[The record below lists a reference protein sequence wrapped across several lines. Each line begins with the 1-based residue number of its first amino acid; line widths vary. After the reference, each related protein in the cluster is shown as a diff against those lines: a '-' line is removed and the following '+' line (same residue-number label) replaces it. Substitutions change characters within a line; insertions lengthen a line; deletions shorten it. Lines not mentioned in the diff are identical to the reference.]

1 MEERIS
7 RPEAAG
13 GGNRIVGF
21 FVGLAERYLPDAFLF
36 AVVLT
41 LITAVLTAVFVT
53 ANVIELIGAW
63 YEGLWKILTFAL
75 QMALILL
82 TGYVVAQS
90 PPVSRFLNWLAS
102 KPQNQGQALALTVV
116 TASIASLLNWGFG
129 LVVAAI
135 MARFIGKRLE
145 NIDYAILVS
154 AGYAGFIVWAS
165 GLSSSIALAV
175 SSPGSSANIT
185 EKETGQVLGFG
196 QTVFTW
202 WNILPVVMIVVL
214 LVPLYWWMMPKQSE
228 QMRKVD
234 RELLTREDEED
245 EEIREEEGNEAEG
258 RNTPASKLER
268 FWPLNLLISGAIIA
282 YFISTI
288 VAGNFTLD
296 FNAVIAIFLAIG
308 LVLHWTPINYVR
320 TFTGSAGAIGPI
332 ALQYPFYGGIQGLMT
347 LSVAGVTLA
356 GVIAGWFLSFSN
368 EYTFAFWAFV
378 SSNIISLFIPS
389 GGGHWLVQGPVMV
402 PAAQSLGVDQGL
414 TAMAVAWGEGTA
426 NMIQPFWALPILG
439 IVGLGIRDI
448 MGYGVLT
455 LALSFVIYGAFAL
468 ITPLV
473 LA

>member
-1 MEERIS
+1 MQERMS
-7 RPEAAG
+7 RPETAG
-13 GGNRIVGF
+13 SGNRIVGF

-41 LITAVLTAVFVT
+41 MIAYVLAMIFVT
-53 ANVIELIGAW
+53 TDILALIDAW
-63 YEGLWKILTFAL
+63 YKGLWNILTFAL

-102 KPQNQGQALALTVV
+102 KPQNQGQALALTIVV
-116 TASIASLLNWGFG
+116 ASIASLINWGFG

-175 SSPGSSANIT
+175 STPGSSANIT
-185 EKETGQVLGFG
+185 EQQTGQVLGYG
-196 QTVFTW
+196 DTIFTW
-202 WNILPVVMIVVL
+202 WNILPVIIIITL
-214 LVPLYWWMMPKQSE
+214 LVPLYWWMMPKRPE

-234 RELLTREDEED
+234 RGLLAREDEKGEPETPD
-245 EEIREEEGNEAEG
+245 
-258 RNTPASKLER
+258 TPAGKLER
-268 FWPLNLLISGAIIA
+268 FWPLNLILAGAIFT
-282 YFISTI
+282 YFISAIT
-288 VAGNFTLD
+288 AGTFTLD
-296 FNAVIAIFLAIG
+296 FNAVIALFLALG
-308 LVLHWTPINYVR
+308 LILHWTPIRYVR

-332 ALQYPFYGGIQGLMT
+332 ALQYPLYGGIQGLMT
-347 LSVAGVTLA
+347 FAVGGVALA
-356 GVIAGWFLSFSN
+356 GIIADWFLSFSN
-368 EYTFAFWAFV
+368 EYTFAFWTFV

-402 PAAQSLGVDQGL
+402 PAAESLGVDQGL
-414 TAMAVAWGEGTA
+414 IAMAVAWGEGTA

-455 LALSFVIYGAFAL
+455 LALSFTIYGAFTL
-468 ITPLV
+468 IAPLV
-473 LA
+473 L

>member
-1 MEERIS
+1 VQERIS
-7 RPEAAG
+7 RPEASG
-13 GGNRIVGF
+13 GGNRVVRF
-21 FVGLAERYLPDAFLF
+21 FVGLAERFLPDAFLF
-36 AVVLT
+36 AIVLT
-41 LITAVLTAVFVT
+41 LITYLLAAIFVT
-53 ANVIELIGAW
+53 PNVLELIGAW
-63 YEGLWKILTFAL
+63 YRGLWGILTFAL

-90 PPVSRFLNWLAS
+90 PPVSRFLDWLAS

-116 TASIASLLNWGFG
+116 IASIASLINWGFG

-175 SSPGSSANIT
+175 STPGSSANIT
-185 EKETGQVLGFG
+185 EQQTGQVLGFG
-196 QTVFTW
+196 QTIFTW
-202 WNILPVVMIVVL
+202 WNILPVIIIVVL
-214 LVPLYWWMMPKQSE
+214 LVPLYWWMMPKRPE

-234 RELLTREDEED
+234 RELLEQEDEEGETESPD
-245 EEIREEEGNEAEG
+245 
-258 RNTPASKLER
+258 TPAGKLER
-268 FWPLNLLISGAIIA
+268 FWPLNLIIAGAIIA
-282 YFISTI
+282 YFVSTI
-288 VAGNFTLD
+288 VAGTFNFD
-296 FNAVIAIFLAIG
+296 FNAVIALFLAIG
-308 LVLHWTPINYVR
+308 LILHWTPIRYVR
-320 TFTGSAGAIGPI
+320 TFTGSAYAIGPI

-356 GVIAGWFLSFSN
+356 GVIADWFLSFSN
-368 EYTFAFWAFV
+368 EYTFAFWTFV

-389 GGGHWLVQGPVMV
+389 GGGHWVVQGPVMV
-402 PAAQSLGVDQGL
+402 PAAEALGVDQGL

-455 LALSFVIYGAFAL
+455 LALSFTVYGVFTLIAPLAL
-468 ITPLV
+468 
-473 LA
+473 

>member
-13 GGNRIVGF
+13 GGNRVVGF

-41 LITAVLTAVFVT
+41 LIAAVLTAVFVT

-63 YEGLWKILTFAL
+63 YDGLWKILTFAL

-90 PPVSRFLNWLAS
+90 PPISRFLNWLAS

-116 TASIASLLNWGFG
+116 IASIASLLNWGFG

-154 AGYAGFIVWAS
+154 AGYAGFVVWAS

-175 SSPGSSANIT
+175 STPGSSANIT

-202 WNILPVVMIVVL
+202 WNILPAIIIVVL
-214 LVPLYWWMMPKQSE
+214 LIPLYWWMMPKRPE
-228 QMRKVD
+228 HMRKVNRD
-234 RELLTREDEED
+234 LLE
-245 EEIREEEGNEAEG
+245 REEEEG
-258 RNTPASKLER
+258 EEEERDTPASKLER
-268 FWPLNLLISGAIIA
+268 FWPLNLIIAAAIFA
-282 YFISTI
+282 YFISAIATGTF
-288 VAGNFTLD
+288 ALD
-296 FNAVIAIFLAIG
+296 FNAVIAFFLAIG
-308 LVLHWTPINYVR
+308 LILHWTPINYVR

-332 ALQYPFYGGIQGLMT
+332 ALQYPLYGGIQGLMT
-347 LSVAGVTLA
+347 LAIGGVTLA
-356 GVIAGWFLSFSN
+356 GVIAGWFLAISN
-368 EYTFAFWAFV
+368 EYTFAFWTFV
-378 SSNIISLFIPS
+378 SSNVISLFIPS
-389 GGGHWLVQGPVMV
+389 GGGHWVVQGPVMV
-402 PAAQSLGVDQGL
+402 PAAESLGVDQGL
-414 TAMAVAWGEGTA
+414 VAMAVAWGEGTA

-455 LALSFVIYGAFAL
+455 LTLSFVVYGAFTL

-473 LA
+473 MA

>member
-1 MEERIS
+1 MQERVS
-7 RPEAAG
+7 RPEATG
-13 GGNRIVGF
+13 GGNRVVGF

-41 LITAVLTAVFVT
+41 LITMLLAAIFVT
-53 ANVIELIGAW
+53 TNVLELIGAW
-63 YEGLWKILTFAL
+63 YNGLWSILTFAL

-90 PPVSRFLNWLAS
+90 PPVSRFLDWLAS
-102 KPQNQGQALALTVV
+102 KPRNQGQALALTIVV
-116 TASIASLLNWGFG
+116 ASIASLINWGFG

-175 SSPGSSANIT
+175 STPGSSANIV
-185 EKETGQVLGFG
+185 EQQTGQVLGFG
-196 QTVFTW
+196 DTIFTW
-202 WNILPVVMIVVL
+202 WNILPVILIVAL
-214 LVPLYWWMMPKQSE
+214 LVPLYWWMMPKRPE

-234 RELLTREDEED
+234 RELLTREDEAD
-245 EEIREEEGNEAEG
+245 EAEDPD
-258 RNTPASKLER
+258 TPAGKLER
-268 FWPLNLLISGAIIA
+268 FWPLNLILAAAIIT
-282 YFISTI
+282 YFISSI
-288 VAGNFTLD
+288 VSGTFTFD
-296 FNAVIAIFLAIG
+296 FNAVIALFLALG
-308 LVLHWTPINYVR
+308 LILHWTPIRYVR

-332 ALQYPFYGGIQGLMT
+332 ALQYPLYGGIQGLMT
-347 LSVAGVTLA
+347 LSVGGVSLA
-356 GVIAGWFLSFSN
+356 AVIADWFLSFSN
-368 EYTFAFWAFV
+368 EHTFAFWTFV

-389 GGGHWLVQGPVMV
+389 GGGHWVVQGPVMV
-402 PAAQSLGVDQGL
+402 PAAESLGVDQGL
-414 TAMAVAWGEGTA
+414 VAMAVAWGEGTA

-455 LALSFVIYGAFAL
+455 LALSFTIYGAITL
-468 ITPLV
+468 IAPLV
-473 LA
+473 L

>member
-7 RPEAAG
+7 RPETTG
-13 GGNRIVGF
+13 SGNRVVGF

-41 LITAVLTAVFVT
+41 LIAYLLAMIFVT
-53 ANVIELIGAW
+53 TDILALIGAW
-63 YEGLWKILTFAL
+63 YKGLWNILTFAL

-102 KPQNQGQALALTVV
+102 KPRNQGQALALTTVV
-116 TASIASLLNWGFG
+116 AAIASLINWGFG

-135 MARFIGKRLE
+135 MARFIGKRME

-175 SSPGSSANIT
+175 STPGSSANIT
-185 EKETGQVLGFG
+185 EQQTGRVLGFG
-196 QTVFTW
+196 DTIFTW
-202 WNILPVVMIVVL
+202 WNILPVIIIVAL
-214 LVPLYWWMMPKQSE
+214 LVPLYWWMMPKRPE

-234 RELLTREDEED
+234 RGLLAREDEGGEPVTPD
-245 EEIREEEGNEAEG
+245 
-258 RNTPASKLER
+258 TPAGKLER
-268 FWPLNLLISGAIIA
+268 FWPLNLILAGAIFA
-282 YFISTI
+282 YFISAI
-288 VAGNFTLD
+288 VAGTFTVD
-296 FNAVIAIFLAIG
+296 FNTVIALFLALG
-308 LVLHWTPINYVR
+308 LILHWTPIRYVR

-332 ALQYPFYGGIQGLMT
+332 ALQYPLYGGIQGLMT
-347 LSVAGVTLA
+347 FAVGGVALA
-356 GVIAGWFLSFSN
+356 GIIADWFLSFSN
-368 EYTFAFWAFV
+368 EHTFAFWTFV

-402 PAAQSLGVDQGL
+402 PAAESLGVDQGL
-414 TAMAVAWGEGTA
+414 IAMTVAWGEGTA

-455 LALSFVIYGAFAL
+455 LALSFTVYGAFAL
-468 ITPLV
+468 IASFFL
-473 LA
+473 

>member
-1 MEERIS
+1 MQERIS

-13 GGNRIVGF
+13 GGNRVVNF
-21 FVGLAERYLPDAFLF
+21 FVGLAERFLPDAFLF
-36 AVVLT
+36 AIVLT
-41 LITAVLTAVFVT
+41 LITYLLAAIFVT
-53 ANVIELIGAW
+53 PNVLELIGAW
-63 YEGLWKILTFAL
+63 YKGLWGILTFAL

-90 PPVSRFLNWLAS
+90 SPVSRFLDWLAS

-116 TASIASLLNWGFG
+116 VASIASLINWGFG

-175 SSPGSSANIT
+175 STPGSSANIT
-185 EKETGQVLGFG
+185 EQQTGQVLGFG
-196 QTVFTW
+196 QTIFTW
-202 WNILPVVMIVVL
+202 WNIIPALLIIVL
-214 LVPLYWWMMPKQSE
+214 LVPLYWWMMPKRPE

-234 RELLTREDEED
+234 RELLEQEDEGGEVESPD
-245 EEIREEEGNEAEG
+245 
-258 RNTPASKLER
+258 TPAGKLER
-268 FWPLNLLISGAIIA
+268 FWPLNLVIAGAIIA

-288 VAGNFTLD
+288 VAGTFNLD
-296 FNAVIAIFLAIG
+296 FNAVIALFLAIG
-308 LVLHWTPINYVR
+308 LILHWTPIRYVR
-320 TFTGSAGAIGPI
+320 TFTGSAYAIGPI

-347 LSVAGVTLA
+347 LSVGGVTLA
-356 GVIAGWFLSFSN
+356 AVIADWFMSFSN
-368 EYTFAFWAFV
+368 EYTFAFWTFV

-389 GGGHWLVQGPVMV
+389 GGGHWVVQGPVMV
-402 PAAQSLGVDQGL
+402 PAAESLGVDQGL

-455 LALSFVIYGAFAL
+455 LALSFTVYGVFTL
-468 ITPLV
+468 IAPLV
-473 LA
+473 L

>member
-7 RPEAAG
+7 KPQEAG
-13 GGNRIVGF
+13 GGNRVVGF

-41 LITAVLTAVFVT
+41 LITFVLAAILVT
-53 ANVIELIGAW
+53 PNILELIGAW
-63 YEGLWKILTFAL
+63 YRGLWQILTFAL

-102 KPQNQGQALALTVV
+102 KPSNQGQALALTIVV
-116 TASIASLLNWGFG
+116 ASIASLINWGFG

-175 SSPGSSANIT
+175 STPGSSANLV
-185 EKETGQVLGFG
+185 EQETGQVLGYG
-196 QTVFTW
+196 DTIFTW
-202 WNILPVVMIVVL
+202 WNILPVIIIIAL
-214 LVPLYWWMMPKQSE
+214 LIPLYWWMMPKRPE

-234 RELLTREDEED
+234 RGLLAREDEKGEPETPD
-245 EEIREEEGNEAEG
+245 
-258 RNTPASKLER
+258 TPAGKLER
-268 FWPLNLLISGAIIA
+268 FWPLNLILAGLILT
-282 YFISTI
+282 YFISSI
-288 VAGNFTLD
+288 VAGTFTLD
-296 FNAVIAIFLAIG
+296 FNAVIALFLALG
-308 LVLHWTPINYVR
+308 LILHWTPIRYVR

-332 ALQYPFYGGIQGLMT
+332 ALQYPLYGGIQGLMT
-347 LSVAGVTLA
+347 LAIGGVSLA
-356 GVIAGWFLSFSN
+356 AIIADVFLSFSN
-368 EYTFAFWAFV
+368 EYTFAFWSFV

-389 GGGHWLVQGPVMV
+389 GGGHWVVQGPVMV
-402 PAAQSLGVDQGL
+402 PAAESLGVDQGL
-414 TAMAVAWGEGTA
+414 VAMTVAWGEGTA

-455 LALSFVIYGAFAL
+455 LALSFTVYGAFAL
-468 ITPLV
+468 
-473 LA
+473 LAPFFL

>member
-1 MEERIS
+1 MQERIS
-7 RPEAAG
+7 TPQASGA
-13 GGNRIVGF
+13 GNRIVGF

-36 AVVLT
+36 AIVLT
-41 LITAVLTAVFVT
+41 LVTAVLAAVFVT
-53 ANVIELIGAW
+53 ADLLELIVAW
-63 YEGLWKILTFAL
+63 YKGLWSILTFAL

-82 TGYVVAQS
+82 TGYTVAQS
-90 PPVSRFLNWLAS
+90 ALVSRGLDWLAS
-102 KPQNQGQALALTVV
+102 KPRNQGQALALTIVI
-116 TASIASLLNWGFG
+116 ASIASLINWGFG

-245 EEIREEEGNEAEG
+245 EEIREDEGSEAEEG
-258 RNTPASKLER
+258 NTPASKLER

-308 LVLHWTPINYVR
+308 LILHWTPINYVR

-356 GVIAGWFLSFSN
+356 GVIASWFLSFSN

-455 LALSFVIYGAFAL
+455 LALSFVIYGAFTL
-468 ITPLV
+468 IAPLT
-473 LA
+473 LL

>member
-1 MEERIS
+1 MQERMS
-7 RPEAAG
+7 RPETAG
-13 GGNRIVGF
+13 SGNRIVGF

-41 LITAVLTAVFVT
+41 MIAYVLAMIFVT
-53 ANVIELIGAW
+53 TDILALIDAW
-63 YEGLWKILTFAL
+63 YKGLWNILTFAL

-102 KPQNQGQALALTVV
+102 KPQNQGQALALTIVV
-116 TASIASLLNWGFG
+116 ASIASLINWGFG

-175 SSPGSSANIT
+175 STPGSSANIT
-185 EKETGQVLGFG
+185 EQQTGRVLGYG
-196 QTVFTW
+196 DTIFTW
-202 WNILPVVMIVVL
+202 WNILPVIIIITL
-214 LVPLYWWMMPKQSE
+214 LVPLYWWMMPKRPE

-234 RELLTREDEED
+234 RGLLAREDEKGEPETPD
-245 EEIREEEGNEAEG
+245 
-258 RNTPASKLER
+258 TPAGKLER
-268 FWPLNLLISGAIIA
+268 FWPLNLILAGAIFT
-282 YFISTI
+282 YFISAIT
-288 VAGNFTLD
+288 AGTFTLD
-296 FNAVIAIFLAIG
+296 FNAVIALFLALG
-308 LVLHWTPINYVR
+308 LILHWTPIRYVR

-332 ALQYPFYGGIQGLMT
+332 ALQYPLYGGIQGLMT
-347 LSVAGVTLA
+347 FAVGGVALA
-356 GVIAGWFLSFSN
+356 GIIADWFLSFSN
-368 EYTFAFWAFV
+368 EYTFAFWTFV

-402 PAAQSLGVDQGL
+402 PAAESLGVDQGL
-414 TAMAVAWGEGTA
+414 IAMAVAWGEGTA

-455 LALSFVIYGAFAL
+455 LALSFTIYGAFTL
-468 ITPLV
+468 IAPLV
-473 LA
+473 L

>member
-1 MEERIS
+1 MQERVS
-7 RPEAAG
+7 RPETTG
-13 GGNRIVGF
+13 GGNRVVGF

-41 LITAVLTAVFVT
+41 LITMLLAAIFVT
-53 ANVIELIGAW
+53 TNVLELIGAW
-63 YEGLWKILTFAL
+63 YNGLWSILTFAL

-90 PPVSRFLNWLAS
+90 PPVSRFLDWLAS
-102 KPQNQGQALALTVV
+102 KPRNQGQALALTIVI
-116 TASIASLLNWGFG
+116 ASIASLINWGFG

-175 SSPGSSANIT
+175 STPGSSANIV
-185 EKETGQVLGFG
+185 EQQTGRVLGFG
-196 QTVFTW
+196 DTIFTW
-202 WNILPVVMIVVL
+202 WNILPVILIVAL
-214 LVPLYWWMMPKQSE
+214 LIPLYWWMMPKRPE

-234 RELLTREDEED
+234 SDLLAREDEAD
-245 EEIREEEGNEAEG
+245 EAEDPD
-258 RNTPASKLER
+258 TPAGKLER
-268 FWPLNLLISGAIIA
+268 FWPLNLILAGAIIT
-282 YFISTI
+282 YFVSSLVSGT
-288 VAGNFTLD
+288 FTFD
-296 FNAVIAIFLAIG
+296 FNAVIALFLALG
-308 LVLHWTPINYVR
+308 LILHWTPIRYVR

-332 ALQYPFYGGIQGLMT
+332 ALQYPLYGGIQGLMT
-347 LSVAGVTLA
+347 LSVGGVTLA
-356 GVIAGWFLSFSN
+356 AVIADWFLSFSN
-368 EYTFAFWAFV
+368 EYTFAFWTFV

-389 GGGHWLVQGPVMV
+389 GGGHWVVQGPVMV
-402 PAAQSLGVDQGL
+402 PAAESLGVDQGL
-414 TAMAVAWGEGTA
+414 VAMAVAWGEGTA

-455 LALSFVIYGAFAL
+455 LALSFTIYGAFAL
-468 ITPLV
+468 IAPLV
-473 LA
+473 L